1 MGQKINPL
9 GFRIGVTERW
19 RSRWNASKK
28 DFPRLLKEDQD
39 LRNYLK
45 NNYFFAGLSRIEIE
59 RTSEAVTIIIHTAR
73 PGILIGRKG
82 KKLEE
87 IQEEL
92 EKLVSDGRTVRVQIA
107 EINRPELDAQL
118 VAESVREQLEKRQ
131 AFRRV
136 MKKTLQ
142 TTMNAGALGI
152 KVMMSGRLG
161 GAEMSRC
168 EHKSEGT
175 IPLSTLDAEVS
186 YGFTE
191 AKTSTGHIGIKC
203 WIYRGKYGETRRPG
217 GSELRPQRRG
227 TRPGGPGG
235 GGDRGPAR
243 GGTRGGGRGAPAGGA
258 PAPQNDNGTPASE

>member
-1 MGQKINPL
+1 MCQKIHPL
-9 GFRIGVTERW
+9 GYRIGNRERW

-28 DFPRLLKEDQD
+28 EFGALIKEDFV
-39 LRNYLK
+39 LRARLK
-45 NNYFFAGLSRIEIE
+45 KEYFFAGISRIEIE
-59 RTSEAVTIIIHTAR
+59 RTGEAVTLIIHTAR
-73 PGILIGRKG
+73 PGVLIGRKG

-92 EKLVSDGRTVRVQIA
+92 QKLINDKSRTVRVQIA

-136 MKKTLQ
+136 LKKTLQ
-142 TTMNAGALGI
+142 TTMSSGAKGI

-168 EHKSEGT
+168 EHKSEGS
-175 IPLSTLDAEVS
+175 IPLQTLDADLS

-191 AKTSTGHIGIKC
+191 AKTATGHIGIKC
-203 WIYRGKYGETRRPG
+203 WIYRGKYGENRRSAPG
-217 GSELRPQRRG
+217 NELAPRRAKRSRFG
-227 TRPGGPGG
+227 
-235 GGDRGPAR
+235 
-243 GGTRGGGRGAPAGGA
+243 
-258 PAPQNDNGTPASE
+258 N

>member
-9 GFRIGVTERW
+9 GFRIGVRERW

-28 DFPRLLKEDQD
+28 DFPKLLQEDQK
-39 LRNYLK
+39 LRKYVK
-45 NNYFFAGLSRIEIE
+45 HNYFYAGIPKVEIE
-59 RTSEAVTIIIHTAR
+59 RTGEAVTLIIHTAR

-87 IQEEL
+87 IQVDLQKIIDDKE
-92 EKLVSDGRTVRVQIA
+92 RTVRVQIA
-107 EINRPELDAQL
+107 EINRPELDGQL

-136 MKKTLQ
+136 IKKTLQ
-142 TTMNAGALGI
+142 TTMNAGAKGI

-175 IPLSTLDAEVS
+175 IPLQTLDADVS

-191 AKTSTGHIGIKC
+191 AKTSTGHIGVKC
-203 WIYRGKYGETRRPG
+203 WIYRGKYGESRRLG
-217 GSELRPQRRG
+217 GGTGELRPRR
-227 TRPGGPGG
+227 TR
-235 GGDRGPAR
+235 
-243 GGTRGGGRGAPAGGA
+243 TRQTRFDG
-258 PAPQNDNGTPASE
+258 

>member
-9 GFRIGVTERW
+9 GFRIGIRERW

-39 LRNYLK
+39 LRGYIK
-45 NNYFFAGLSRIEIE
+45 KNYFFAGIPKVEIE
-59 RTSEAVTIIIHTAR
+59 RTGEAVTLIIHTAR

-87 IQEEL
+87 IQVDL
-92 EKLVSDGRTVRVQIA
+92 QRIVNDKDRTVRVQIA
-107 EINRPELDAQL
+107 EIARPELDGQL

-136 MKKTLQ
+136 IKKTLQ
-142 TTMNAGALGI
+142 TTMNAGAKGVKI
-152 KVMMSGRLG
+152 MMSGRLG

-168 EHKSEGT
+168 EHKSEGS
-175 IPLSTLDAEVS
+175 IPLQTLDADIS

-191 AKTSTGHIGIKC
+191 AKTSTGHIGVKC
-203 WIYRGKYGETRRPG
+203 WIYRGRYGDTRRLSTG
-217 GSELRPQRRG
+217 GNLRPRR
-227 TRPGGPGG
+227 TRQ
-235 GGDRGPAR
+235 
-243 GGTRGGGRGAPAGGA
+243 TRV
-258 PAPQNDNGTPASE
+258 DE